1 MQFVID
7 SQDPRPVFRQIV
19 DEVRRGV
26 ATGVLRAEDPL
37 PAVRQLAKDLKVNPN
52 TVQQAYRELERGGE
66 VYVRR
71 GLGTFV
77 GRATR
82 AADSAR
88 RGVIARQLASRFLRE
103 GFRQGLLAS
112 DLVAAL
118 REVAPES
125 ASAAPARRPGGD
137 ASRSG
142 LDGQEQVAGSTQHD
156 HVGRPSRQQRVE

>member
-1 MQFVID
+1 MQFAID

-77 GRATR
+77 GRTTR
-82 AADSAR
+82 VPEAAR

-112 DLVAAL
+112 DLFAAL
-118 REVAPES
+118 QEVAPES
-125 ASAAPARRPGGD
+125 ASVPAARRGSGE
-137 ASRSG
+137 ASRLG
-142 LDGQEQVAGSTQHD
+142 LDGQE
-156 HVGRPSRQQRVE
+156 